1 MNDMNVNDL
10 VRTRILAEG
19 TDLPS
24 RHNWKTQADYDA
36 RCEQYVDDQLNA
48 MSNVELLERISAAL
62 ESTPQKGLDHE

>member
-10 VRTRILAEG
+10 VRTQILAEG
-19 TDLPS
+19 PDLPS
-24 RHNWKTQADYDA
+24 EHDWKTQADYDA

-62 ESTPQKGLDHE
+62 ESMPQKGTE